1 MRAQRVREAENRVE
15 MQAAKWTADGAA
27 KSWIYFQP
35 STLRRRA
42 YVSCRRYAGI
52 SQSAWNHSM
61 NQGGT
66 GVRSEITTDIGAMV
80 NLVKGESDIPCAV
93 YGRKREIHEKRDSV
107 KKKTVCKRIFHS
119 FSDGFLFLASEALFC
134 RKCFR
139 LVVTLSLIHI

>member
-1 MRAQRVREAENRVE
+1 MRAQRVREGESRVE
-15 MQAAKWTADGAA
+15 MQAAKWTAEGAA
-27 KSWIYFQP
+27 KSWIYFLP

-80 NLVKGESDIPCAV
+80 NLIKEESDIPCTV
-93 YGRKREIHEKRDSV
+93 CGRIREIHEKRDSV
-107 KKKTVCKRIFHS
+107 KK
-119 FSDGFLFLASEALFC
+119 EN
-134 RKCFR
+134 R
-139 LVVTLSLIHI
+139 L

>member
-1 MRAQRVREAENRVE
+1 MRTQRVREAENRVE
-15 MQAAKWTADGAA
+15 MQAAKWTAEGTA

-66 GVRSEITTDIGAMV
+66 GVRSEIPTDIGAMV
-80 NLVKGESDIPCAV
+80 NLIKEESDIPCAV
-93 YGRKREIHEKRDSV
+93 YGRIREIHEKCDSV
-107 KKKTVCKRIFHS
+107 KK
-119 FSDGFLFLASEALFC
+119 EN
-134 RKCFR
+134 R
-139 LVVTLSLIHI
+139 L